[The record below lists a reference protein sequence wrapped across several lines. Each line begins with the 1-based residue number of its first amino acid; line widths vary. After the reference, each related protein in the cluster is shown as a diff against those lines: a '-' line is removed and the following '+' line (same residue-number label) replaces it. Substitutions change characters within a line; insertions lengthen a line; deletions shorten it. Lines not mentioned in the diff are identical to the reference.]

1 MTITARSSALTAP
14 STVDWHQWWQVEA
27 KTNGSD
33 WKSLIELHCAIVNRL
48 RASSSW
54 AWSS

>member
-1 MTITARSSALTAP
+1 MTVTAP
-14 STVDWHQWWQVEA
+14 STMDRRDWWRDEA
-27 KTNGSD
+27 IRTRTD
-33 WKSLIELHCAIVNRL
+33 WKSLIELHCAIVDRL

>member
-1 MTITARSSALTAP
+1 MTVCSSALTVG
-14 STVDWHQWWQVEA
+14 STTDQRQWWADESVR
-27 KTNGSD
+27 TRTD
-33 WKSLIELHCAIVNRL
+33 WRSLIELHCQIVDRL

>member
-1 MTITARSSALTAP
+1 MTVTAP
-14 STVDWHQWWQVEA
+14 STADWRDWWADESVRIG
-27 KTNGSD
+27 TD
-33 WKSLIELHCAIVNRL
+33 WKSLIELHCAIVDRL